1 MLISKASVSSA
12 IRPDAPE
19 KRPKPSTESV
29 WAAHKSALKLAL
41 AKSIIPFKLPLIL
54 SVKITDAHSWI
65 CNDVLPAPPV

>member
-29 WAAHKSALKLAL
+29 WGAKSALKLAL
-41 AKSIIPFKLPLIL
+41 AKHNSIQAAVNSCQDNGCPQLDLQ
-54 SVKITDAHSWI
+54 
-65 CNDVLPAPPV
+65 

>member
-19 KRPKPSTESV
+19 KRPKPSTES
-29 WAAHKSALKLAL
+29 AAQKCSEAGQVSNQA
-41 AKSIIPFKLPLIL
+41 AVNSL

-65 CNDVLPAPPV
+65 CNDVLPAPPPV